1 MIIKENANDVLK
13 NFVEAEKV
21 IRIYDALKVGLEKD
35 NLVIIDTFLQ
45 NLLNQL
51 FLEVAK
57 TVELED
63 SDIKDNNPKTESVK
77 KFIKGE
83 DKRFG
88 VGLDLVC
95 NKKLWFYFLGLSV
108 NENDNAIK
116 FFEDKELE
124 YSSNDEIKS
133 VYNTMIE
140 GLNKF
145 YSSDVLVSIEL

>member
-13 NFVEAEKV
+13 NFVESEKV

-63 SDIKDNNPKTESVK
+63 SDIKDNNPKSETIDTLDTKPMINVANTNIEPDTNIVVILLVK
-77 KFIKGE
+77 AFFIAI
-83 DKRFG
+83 
-88 VGLDLVC
+88 
-95 NKKLWFYFLGLSV
+95 FLS
-108 NENDNAIK
+108 
-116 FFEDKELE
+116 
-124 YSSNDEIKS
+124 Y
-133 VYNTMIE
+133 
-140 GLNKF
+140 
-145 YSSDVLVSIEL
+145 VLLLIM

>member
-83 DKRFG
+83 ER
-88 VGLDLVC
+88 DLV
-95 NKKLWFYFLGLSV
+95 L
-108 NENDNAIK
+108 A
-116 FFEDKELE
+116 
-124 YSSNDEIKS
+124 
-133 VYNTMIE
+133 
-140 GLNKF
+140 
-145 YSSDVLVSIEL
+145 